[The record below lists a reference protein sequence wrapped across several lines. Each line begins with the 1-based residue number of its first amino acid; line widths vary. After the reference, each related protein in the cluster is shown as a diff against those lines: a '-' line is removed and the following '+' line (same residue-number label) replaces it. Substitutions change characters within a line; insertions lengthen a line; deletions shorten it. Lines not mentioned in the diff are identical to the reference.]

1 MTVKYLIALVLR
13 GVSNSKFFIFV
24 IFFGTLSCDF
34 SKQGAIQPSTLVDV
48 YVEQVSKIFLEGADK
63 QICHRGRP
71 DKDFYGLTLKEEE
84 EDDNT
89 NNQQQGTE
97 NQNTQQQQTDTSAK
111 RSTLDVEEN
120 WFKAGLVITNKSTE
134 HWLIVN
140 SVEFDISAK
149 WGKDTL
155 KSTKPFNKNYCGSE
169 YLYIVPP
176 TPEKDAQKN
185 QFSGNFYA
193 PDKQNNPNNLTL
205 YITGVPIPEKAAET
219 LQQEDSKS
227 DTKSNTPTNQPEKK
241 FILTQLP
248 SYRVTVTL
256 RGSWVDKEENPVD
269 NFNTQFQ
276 FTIDSQRISR

>member
-1 MTVKYLIALVLR
+1 M
-13 GVSNSKFFIFV
+13 
-24 IFFGTLSCDF
+24 
-34 SKQGAIQPSTLVDV
+34 DV
-48 YVEQVSKIFLEGADK
+48 YVEQRSKIFLEGADK

-71 DKDFYGLTLKEEE
+71 DKDFYGLTIKEEE
-84 EDDNT
+84 EEDT
-89 NNQQQGTE
+89 NNQQNTE
-97 NQNTQQQQTDTSAK
+97 NTPQTDTSAK

-120 WFKAGLVITNKSTE
+120 WFKVGLTITNKSTE
-134 HWLIVN
+134 NWLIVN
-140 SVEFDISAK
+140 SAEFDISAQ

-155 KSTKPFNKNYCGSE
+155 KSTKPFNKNYCSSE

-185 QFSGNFYA
+185 QFSGNSYA

-241 FILTQLP
+241 FILTHLP
-248 SYRVTVTL
+248 TYTVTGTL

-276 FTIDSQRISR
+276 FTIPQQSIRR